1 MTKNIVKAKILY
13 CLSVYLVLIMNSLAR
28 SCGGE
33 GSKRFSLMDL
43 SKGSP
48 GSNSQE
54 SNTLKQKAYPDV

>member
-1 MTKNIVKAKILY
+1 
-13 CLSVYLVLIMNSLAR
+13 MNSLAR

-33 GSKRFSLMDL
+33 GSKRFNLMDL

-54 SNTLKQKAYPDV
+54 SNTLKQKA